1 MFVKT
6 PCLLTRCDVDIIG
19 PNSHLVAQSGTFPKK
34 ATDVAKDDIDEMQRK
49 DFEITTH
56 TLEKEFQV
64 SYSEENSKLLSL
76 LGG

>member
-1 MFVKT
+1 MLVH
-6 PCLLTRCDVDIIG
+6 LLRRFDADIIG

-34 ATDVAKDDIDEMQRK
+34 ASDVAKADIEEMQRK
-49 DFEITTH
+49 DLEITTH
-56 TLEKEFQV
+56 ALEEEFHV